1 MLSTNKV
8 VYVCRVSKLQH
19 MYLILLNTFHFTK
32 DHKTHQIISNLNR
45 TFWNKLTLIWVGFLE
60 FLFNPLAQPSFI
72 TMPSFESGYI
82 SSILYMQLFWPIFIL
97 TLYCLAFP
105 FCNPRKHQKN
115 RQKTSEN
122 IKKSSVSMG
131 IKGNIGQ

>member
-19 MYLILLNTFHFTK
+19 MYLILLNTFLCTK
-32 DHKTHQIISNLNR
+32 DHKIHQIISNLNR

-60 FLFNPLAQPSFI
+60 FLFYPLAQLSFI

-82 SSILYMQLFWPIFIL
+82 SSILYMQLLWPISIL
-97 TLYCLAFP
+97 PLYCLELP
-105 FCNPRKHQKN
+105 FCNPRKHQKTVRK
-115 RQKTSEN
+115 RQKTSKN
-122 IKKSSVSMG
+122 LVF
-131 IKGNIGQ
+131 QWV

>member
-8 VYVCRVSKLQH
+8 VYVCSVSKLQH
-19 MYLILLNTFHFTK
+19 MYLILLNTFLCTK

-60 FLFNPLAQPSFI
+60 FLFYPLAQPSFI

-82 SSILYMQLFWPIFIL
+82 SSILYMQLLWPISIL
-97 TLYCLAFP
+97 PLYCLELP
-105 FCNPRKHQKN
+105 FCNPRKHQKTV
-115 RQKTSEN
+115 RKHQKTWCFSGYKREHRTVM
-122 IKKSSVSMG
+122 S
-131 IKGNIGQ
+131 